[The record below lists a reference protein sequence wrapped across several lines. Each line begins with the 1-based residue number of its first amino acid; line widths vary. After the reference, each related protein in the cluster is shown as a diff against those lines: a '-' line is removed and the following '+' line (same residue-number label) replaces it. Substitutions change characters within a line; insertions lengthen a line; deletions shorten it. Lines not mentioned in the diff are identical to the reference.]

1 MNNTILQNQF
11 LNEIKQIIEGAMNEL
26 IADYNNYGFGGTIL
40 TMDIPVGE
48 TKLDLESICDALEN
62 LLGINFKKTDFSW
75 KRDVYGGYFYY
86 YTFQIGTKTIELS
99 VAKSLRYLVDEI
111 VVAVYEE
118 LLTMEHERRLFAF
131 LENNGMCTAYCNL
144 SFDMEEN
151 GGIKG
156 LMEMLGS
163 HRYCDEEFIETIETM
178 GYVVKETNFHGLC
191 DGIKYI
197 DLSEYVDGGKLWLK
211 VMNQPYTMY
220 QEANQRLRVEVL
232 YILLGLKYGEAW
244 LFEEF

>member
-1 MNNTILQNQF
+1 MNNTIIQNQF
-11 LNEIKQIIEGAMNEL
+11 LNEIKQILEGAMNEL
-26 IADYNNYGFGGTIL
+26 IADYNKDGFGGTSL

-48 TKLDLESICDALEN
+48 TKLGLESICNALEC
-62 LLGINFKKTDFSW
+62 LLGISFKKTDFSW
-75 KRDVYGGYFYY
+75 KRDTYGGGFYY
-86 YTFQIGTKTIELS
+86 YTFQIGTQTIELS
-99 VAKSLRYLVDEI
+99 VAKSLRYLVEEM

-118 LLTMEHERRLFAF
+118 MLAMECERRLFAF
-131 LENNGMCTAYCNL
+131 LENDGMCMANCNL

-163 HRYCDEEFIETIETM
+163 HRYCDEEFIEAIETM
-178 GYVVKETNFHGLC
+178 GYVVEETNFHGLC
-191 DGIKYI
+191 DAVKYI
-197 DLSEYVDGGKLWLK
+197 DLSDDCKIWLK

-220 QEANQRLRVEVL
+220 QESHQRLRVEVL

-244 LFEEF
+244 FFEEF

>member
-1 MNNTILQNQF
+1 M
-11 LNEIKQIIEGAMNEL
+11 
-26 IADYNNYGFGGTIL
+26 
-40 TMDIPVGE
+40 
-48 TKLDLESICDALEN
+48 
-62 LLGINFKKTDFSW
+62 
-75 KRDVYGGYFYY
+75 
-86 YTFQIGTKTIELS
+86 S
-99 VAKSLRYLVDEI
+99 VAKSLRYIVDEI

-131 LENNGMCTAYCNL
+131 LENDGMCTAYCNL

-156 LMEMLGS
+156 LMKMLNS
-163 HRYCDEEFIETIETM
+163 NRYCDEEFIETIEAM

-191 DGIKYI
+191 DGVKYI
-197 DLSEYVDGGKLWLK
+197 DLSDDYKVWLK

-220 QEANQRLRVEVL
+220 QESHQRLRVEVL
-232 YILLGLKYGEAW
+232 FILLGLKYGEAW